1 MRPYIRKV
9 QYYETDMMG
18 VTHHANYIHWMEEA
32 RVDYM
37 EQAGYPYERM
47 EAEGVLSPVRSL
59 SCDYRRPTTFGEQ
72 VEVRVQVEALS
83 GARMTV
89 TYEMKNAS
97 GETVFTARSE
107 HAFLT
112 REGRLLRVNRDLPEF
127 YAAMTAQ
134 TDR

>member
-32 RVDYM
+32 RIDYM
-37 EQAGYPYERM
+37 EQAGFPYERM
-47 EAEGVLSPVRSL
+47 EKEGVLSPVRSVN
-59 SCDYRRPTTFGEQ
+59 CEYKRPTTFGDVIEIRVK
-72 VEVRVQVEALS
+72 VETLS

-89 TYEMKNAS
+89 AYEMLNQA

-107 HAFLT
+107 HAFIT
-112 REGRLLRVNRDLPEF
+112 REGRLVRVNRDLPEF
-127 YAAMTAQ
+127 CEAMGFSF
-134 TDR
+134 